1 MLEHGKPD
9 GGDAC
14 GMGHALIAHQL
25 VQRGCIIGG
34 RKDELHT
41 SGGTRKGQAPA
52 GGMEHRHNG
61 QQHRCAGQIKN
72 AGRNFRHGVQH
83 GGAMLIENTL
93 GIARR
98 AAGVAKHARITL
110 IAHHPVKGAVHIAHQ
125 RAIAVV
131 AVKHDEVLHRLQMRF
146 QPVDNRLELGI
157 IHQHP
162 VFGVVHD
169 VDQVFIKQTDIDG
182 VDHAATA
189 NGAIPSRQ
197 MAVMVHGKGGDP
209 IPRL

>member
-1 MLEHGKPD
+1 
-9 GGDAC
+9 
-14 GMGHALIAHQL
+14 MGHALFAHQL
-25 VQRGCIIGG
+25 MQRGCIICGG
-34 RKDELHT
+34 KDELHARG
-41 SGGTRKGQAPA
+41 STRKRQAPA
-52 GGMEHRHNG
+52 GGMEHRYNR
-61 QQHRCAGQIKN
+61 QQNRPAGQIKN
-72 AGRNFRHGVQH
+72 AGCNFRHGVQH
-83 GGAMLIENTL
+83 CRAMLIEHAL

-98 AAGVAKHARITL
+98 AAGVAEHAGRAL

-131 AVKHDEVLHRLQMRF
+131 AVEHDEVLHRLQMRF

-162 VFGVVHD
+162 VFGMVHD
-169 VDQVFIKQTDIDG
+169 VDQVFVKQTDIDG
-182 VDHAATA
+182 VNDAATA

-197 MAVMVHGKGGDP
+197 MAVVVHGKGGDT